1 MKSIYEIIQQNG
13 ISVSKKTFSQHYC
26 QMRSANYFAMSP
38 IISETAGLN
47 VVRRLWAEGRW
58 LLAIR
63 ILLIVVKKPSA
74 L

>member
-1 MKSIYEIIQQNG
+1 
-13 ISVSKKTFSQHYC
+13 
-26 QMRSANYFAMSP
+26 MRSANYFAMSP

-63 ILLIVVKKPSA
+63 VLLIVVKKPSA